1 MSPGLRGFFSG
12 RQWGSLIDLCHMVG
26 YDGCEWRKVGID
38 RVTDWCSL
46 LFNSHSNDPHVF
58 IGEYKHSVDEK
69 GRLAIPK
76 KFRKDLAKGAVV
88 TRGLDTS
95 LFLFPK
101 EEWGKLAQKLA
112 GLPLGQSNSR
122 AFARL
127 MLAGAMD
134 VTLDKQ
140 GRVVLPE
147 YLRKYASLKKSVV
160 VAGLWGRI
168 EIWDEDTW
176 NAYKKKLE
184 GDAEAVAEQLG
195 ELGV

>member
-1 MSPGLRGFFSG
+1 M
-12 RQWGSLIDLCHMVG
+12 
-26 YDGCEWRKVGID
+26 
-38 RVTDWCSL
+38 
-46 LFNSHSNDPHVF
+46 F
-58 IGEYKHSVDEK
+58 IGEYKHTIDDK
-69 GRLAIPK
+69 GRLAVPT

-101 EEWGKLAQKLA
+101 EEWDKLAEKLA
-112 GLPLGQSNSR
+112 SLPLGQSNSR

-147 YLRKYASLKKSVV
+147 YLRTYAKLGKNTV
-160 VAGLWGRI
+160 VAGLYNRL
-168 EIWDEDTW
+168 EIWDEDRW
-176 NAYKKKLE
+176 QAYKTQVE
-184 GDAEAVAEQLG
+184 NDAEAVAEQLG
-195 ELGV
+195 ELGI